1 MFLLFEQQHLVS
13 PSQTRHHS
21 HMVVSFAFDFN
32 FCGWKMHSRC
42 IIAAFSEQHSIT
54 CFNMMVENKEIIYIH
69 TYIHIFLIK
78 KKKKQVW
85 HWIFILKL

>member
-1 MFLLFEQQHLVS
+1 MFLPFEQQHLVS

-42 IIAAFSEQHSIT
+42 IIAAFSEQHGIT
-54 CFNMMVENKEIIYIH
+54 CFNMMVENKEIIYI
-69 TYIHIFLIK
+69 FNL

-85 HWIFILKL
+85 HRIFILKL

>member
-54 CFNMMVENKEIIYIH
+54 CFNMMVENKEIIYI
-69 TYIHIFLIK
+69 
-78 KKKKQVW
+78 
-85 HWIFILKL
+85 